1 MFKRLEQFGKWVY
14 RVINWL
20 FSGRQGEV
28 FLMILVLIWIGILV
42 HVYVPQAKLEPF
54 IRWSSAFLEVLG
66 LIVVAR
72 GILEMRVLF
81 GLPGVRQMM
90 REKLKRFPKFKHEPR
105 FETGGGRT
113 ELTGISAKVGILKAT
128 ATLPN
133 MVSAL
138 RLEVWGLLM
147 IFAGIILAVDS
158 EDIARLLG

>member
-1 MFKRLEQFGKWVY
+1 MWLKEFLKWVY

-28 FLMILVLIWIGILV
+28 LLVILVLFWVGLLA

-54 IRWSSAFLEVLG
+54 IRWSSALLEFLG
-66 LIVVAR
+66 LVVVAK
-72 GILEMRVLF
+72 GVLEMRVLF
-81 GLPGVRQMM
+81 GLPGIRQMI
-90 REKLKRFPKFKHEPR
+90 REKLRRFPKFKHEPR
-105 FETGGGRT
+105 FESGSGRT

-128 ATLPN
+128 ATFPD

-158 EDIARLLG
+158 KDIARLLD

>member
-1 MFKRLEQFGKWVY
+1 MFKRLKQFGKWVY
-14 RVINWL
+14 RVINWI

-28 FLMILVLIWIGILV
+28 FLMILVIIWIGILV
-42 HVYVPQAKLEPF
+42 HFYVPQAKLEPF

-66 LIVVAR
+66 LVVVAR

-81 GLPGVRQMM
+81 GLPGIRRMM
-90 REKLKRFPKFKHEPR
+90 REKLRRFPKLKQEPR

-113 ELTGISAKVGILKAT
+113 GITGISSKVGILKAT

-147 IFAGIILAVDS
+147 IFAGIVLVVAS

>member
-1 MFKRLEQFGKWVY
+1 MFKRLKQFGKWVY
-14 RVINWL
+14 RVINWI

-28 FLMILVLIWIGILV
+28 FLMILVIIWIGILV
-42 HVYVPQAKLEPF
+42 HFYVPQAKLVPF

-66 LIVVAR
+66 LVVVAR
-72 GILEMRVLF
+72 GVLEMRVLF

-90 REKLKRFPKFKHEPR
+90 REKLRRFPKFKHESR

-113 ELTGISAKVGILKAT
+113 ELTGISARIGILKAT

-147 IFAGIILAVDS
+147 IFAGIVLVVAS
-158 EDIARLLG
+158 EDIAKLLG

>member
-1 MFKRLEQFGKWVY
+1 MFKWLKQFGKWVY
-14 RVINWL
+14 RVINWI

-28 FLMILVLIWIGILV
+28 FLVILVITWIGILV
-42 HVYVPQAKLEPF
+42 HFYVPQAKLEPF

-66 LIVVAR
+66 LVVVAK
-72 GILEMRVLF
+72 GILEMRVLL

-90 REKLKRFPKFKHEPR
+90 REKVKRFPKFKHEPR
-105 FETGGGRT
+105 FETGGSRT

-128 ATLPN
+128 ATLPD

-158 EDIARLLG
+158 EDIARLLD

>member
-1 MFKRLEQFGKWVY
+1 MFKWLKQFGKWVY
-14 RVINWL
+14 RVINWI

-28 FLMILVLIWIGILV
+28 FLMILVIIWIGILL

-66 LIVVAR
+66 LVVVAR
-72 GILEMRVLF
+72 GVLEMRVLF

-90 REKLKRFPKFKHEPR
+90 REKLRRFPKLKQEPR

-113 ELTGISAKVGILKAT
+113 KLTGISSKVGILKAT

-147 IFAGIILAVDS
+147 IFAGIVLVVAS
-158 EDIARLLG
+158 EGIARLLG